1 MTIEI
6 VGIDVKRNF
15 ETMRSMS
22 GEMFVAISSQST
34 TLSANGIS
42 EELYD
47 AINSN
52 PAVLS
57 TLQGL
62 ERTEYQRK
70 IHELEETVKSLRE
83 SERDL
88 TARLDTIRK
97 CLGCDQE
104 DDEWLDDYDC

>member
-70 IHELEETVKSLRE
+70 IHELEGTVKSLRE

-97 CLGCDQE
+97 CLGCE
-104 DDEWLDDYDC
+104 DHDDDGYDEYDC